1 MPAKITLANPTSSV
15 TSVKLR
21 AGVVV
26 VSPVV
31 SESNQHPI
39 ATVSAQLAAA
49 AVTHVYPV
57 SDISYILLASA
68 AYLDTTGL
76 FKYTTDLVTVV
87 ENTAF
92 VVSKIADADSFYLND
107 ATTIAF
113 DQATSDSVTMSD
125 NVVTVLIFIRDFAE
139 TISLVDSAAKL
150 ISPAYVETVSTSDT
164 KVIVVDSGKA
174 DSFTLA
180 DTTAFQ
186 VDTQRTDSFS
196 LADATAFQVDTQRTD
211 SFTLADATA
220 FQVDTQRSDSF
231 SLSDSTTAVYSPA
244 YSDSF
249 SLSDSTTAVYSPAYS
264 DTISLSDAATR
275 STDKLF
281 SEAMSTSDSGL
292 VVAQNYCDITYFAED
307 YVGEARTF

>member
-21 AGVVV
+21 AGIVV

-31 SESNQHPI
+31 SESNQYPVVATSAQI
-39 ATVSAQLAAA
+39 AAATVA
-49 AVTHVYPV
+49 HVYPV

-76 FKYTTDLVTVV
+76 FKYTTDSVTVV

-92 VVSKIADADSFYLND
+92 VVSKIADADSFYLDD
-107 ATTIAF
+107 ATTVDF
-113 DQATSDSVTMSD
+113 EQTTSDSVTMSD
-125 NVVTVLIFIRDFAE
+125 SVVAVLIFIRDFAE
-139 TISLVDSAAKL
+139 TISLGDNAAKL
-150 ISPAYVETVSTSDT
+150 ISPAYVETVSTADT
-164 KVIVVDSGKA
+164 KVIAVDSGKA
-174 DSFTLA
+174 DSFL
-180 DTTAFQ
+180 
-186 VDTQRTDSFS
+186 
-196 LADATAFQVDTQRTD
+196 LADATAFQVNTQRTD

-231 SLSDSTTAVYSPA
+231 SLTDA
-244 YSDSF
+244 
-249 SLSDSTTAVYSPAYS
+249 TTAVYSPAYS
-264 DTISLSDAATR
+264 DTVSLSDSTTAIYSPAYSDTVSLSDATAL
-275 STDKLF
+275 STGKLF

-292 VVAQNYCDITYFAED
+292 VVAQNYCDITYFAAD

>member
-31 SESNQHPI
+31 SESNQYPVVATSAQI
-39 ATVSAQLAAA
+39 AAATVA
-49 AVTHVYPV
+49 HVYPV

-92 VVSKIADADSFYLND
+92 VVSKIADADSFYLDD

-113 DQATSDSVTMSD
+113 DQATSDSVAMSD

-164 KVIVVDSGKA
+164 KVIAVGITKA
-174 DSFTLA
+174 
-180 DTTAFQ
+180 
-186 VDTQRTDSFS
+186 
-196 LADATAFQVDTQRTD
+196 
-211 SFTLADATA
+211 
-220 FQVDTQRSDSF
+220 DSF
-231 SLSDSTTAVYSPA
+231 SLSDFTAV
-244 YSDSF
+244 
-249 SLSDSTTAVYSPAYS
+249 VYSPAYS
-264 DTISLSDAATR
+264 DTVSSPDVTRLAT
-275 STDKLF
+275 SKLF
-281 SEAMSTSDSGL
+281 SETMSTSDSGL
-292 VVAQNYCDITYFAED
+292 VVAQNYCDITYFAAD
-307 YVGEARTF
+307 YVGESRTF

>member
-31 SESNQHPI
+31 SESNQYPVVATSAQI
-39 ATVSAQLAAA
+39 AAATVA
-49 AVTHVYPV
+49 HVYPV

-76 FKYTTDLVTVV
+76 FKYTTDSVTVV

-92 VVSKIADADSFYLND
+92 VVSKIADADSFYLDD
-107 ATTIAF
+107 ATTVDF
-113 DQATSDSVTMSD
+113 GQTTSDSVTMSD
-125 NVVTVLIFIRDFAE
+125 SLVAVLIFIRDFTE
-139 TISLVDSAAKL
+139 TISLADSAAKL

-164 KVIVVDSGKA
+164 NVIAVDSGKA
-174 DSFTLA
+174 DSFSLA
-180 DTTAFQ
+180 DTTVFQ
-186 VDTQRTDSFS
+186 VNTQRTDSFT

-231 SLSDSTTAVYSPA
+231 SLTDA
-244 YSDSF
+244 
-249 SLSDSTTAVYSPAYS
+249 TTAVYSPAYS
-264 DTISLSDAATR
+264 DTVSLSDSTTAIYSPAYSDTVSLSDATAL

>member
-31 SESNQHPI
+31 FESNQYPI

-57 SDISYILLASA
+57 SNISYILLASA

-92 VVSKIADADSFYLND
+92 VVSKIADADSFYLTD
-107 ATTIAF
+107 STATAF
-113 DQATSDSVTMSD
+113 DKAALDSVTMSD
-125 NVVTVLIFIRDFAE
+125 SVVTVLIFIREFAD
-139 TISLVDSAAKL
+139 TVSLVDDTVKL
-150 ISPAYVETVSTSDT
+150 VSPAYFEIVSTS
-164 KVIVVDSGKA
+164 
-174 DSFTLA
+174 
-180 DTTAFQ
+180 
-186 VDTQRTDSFS
+186 
-196 LADATAFQVDTQRTD
+196 
-211 SFTLADATA
+211 DATA

-231 SLSDSTTAVYSPA
+231 SLSDFTATIYSTT
-244 YSDSF
+244 
-249 SLSDSTTAVYSPAYS
+249 YS
-264 DTISLSDAATR
+264 DTVSSSDATTL

-281 SEAMSTSDSGL
+281 SETMSTSDNGS
-292 VVAQNYCDITYFAED
+292 VIAQNYCDITYFAAD
-307 YVGEARTF
+307 YVGEYRIF